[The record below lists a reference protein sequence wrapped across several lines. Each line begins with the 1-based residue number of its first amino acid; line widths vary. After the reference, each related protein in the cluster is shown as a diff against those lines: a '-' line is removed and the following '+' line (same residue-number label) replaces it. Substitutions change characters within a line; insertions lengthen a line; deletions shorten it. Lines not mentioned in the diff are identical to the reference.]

1 MVKSKKPLKKQLS
14 YKQLVQKVVKDPEY
28 AAMVHGLVCKMRKG
42 DKEAA
47 KKLKKLVTLTAEDL
61 EQCCLPPN
69 LLELLDCG
77 QHKDFQPFRTATTTL
92 LLDFAAMV

>member
-1 MVKSKKPLKKQLS
+1 MAKSKTPPKKQLT
-14 YKQLVQKVVKDPEY
+14 YKQLVKKVVKDPKF
-28 AAMVHGLVCKMRKG
+28 AKMVHGLVCKMRKG

-47 KKLKKLVTLTAEDL
+47 KKLRKLVTLTAEDL

-77 QHKDFQPFRTATTTL
+77 HNKGFEQLKTATTTL

>member
-1 MVKSKKPLKKQLS
+1 MVKRKKTLKKQLS
-14 YKQLVQKVVKDPEY
+14 YKQLVQKVVNDPKF
-28 AAMVHGLVCKMRKG
+28 AKMIHGLVCKMRGG

-47 KKLKKLVTLTAEDL
+47 KKLKKLVTLTDEDL

-77 QHKDFQPFRTATTTL
+77 HNKEFQQLRTATTTL